1 MASSNKKV
9 DSDINQR
16 PFLGLR
22 SFEENNKA
30 QFGGRDEEIQELFDL
45 VDTSSLT
52 VVFGKSGIGKTS
64 LLKAGLIPELRENF
78 YFPIYIRIDY
88 SSQKT
93 PFDQVKESIYE
104 NMKTKDP
111 SIDSIGEVTLWE
123 FFHNVNMLDGLITP
137 VLILDQFEE
146 TFTIG
151 DQRKQ
156 DVIKLINELAD
167 LAENRIPLSVQESY
181 QNRNET
187 VPARFSEQP
196 YRVVFSLRED
206 FLARLE
212 ELKGNI
218 PSIMDRRFRVVQMS
232 VKQALDAATKPS
244 QGLLS
249 EEVARDIIKKLPG
262 VSQNDFDL
270 LDQGNSNQNKLKV
283 EPFLLSL
290 LCDRINEKRI
300 SKKLNKITSRL
311 VSKFNVKDVIN
322 SFYNDTIKNYNKKL
336 EHAIEDRLLTEG
348 GFRKLQAVEE
358 FKRTY
363 SISNNVIEELVDGR
377 ILRKEIRD
385 GVGYVELI
393 HDVLAPIIKENR
405 DIRHDRE
412 KEEERKAAIKLAKQ
426 KNRKKIISIASVA
439 GVIML
444 GVLAFAILT
453 WREKTEIEKRDK
465 KFNLAQ
471 NLLNES
477 RDLVEMQGEFE
488 KAALVS
494 RLAYLVYKDS
504 KGNSENTNQTD
515 IYDEFFYNSMY
526 SAIKKVDILEPLQ
539 LARIAGKVGRE
550 EMQLKTFEYVSP
562 NEIYIAMSDG
572 SIREIQYGNMKKYP
586 KKYSFLNKAKRSGI
600 HSRSLP
606 FMTSMT
612 AFNEGENRYLAM
624 VGNRDSIYIVDRE
637 RNNTESIIK
646 KFRINNK
653 RAGKYIAHRNKG
665 ELVVK
670 QLRSLL
676 KWDNIINDDNPSIWS
691 KRDEVS
697 YYDGDTVTKPNKT
710 VKWESDEFKIGR
722 NRVILLEQEKAED
735 KDKEIE
741 LKFIE
746 YEGSNYRDFSSD
758 NIDDYIK
765 FYSFSVSDK
774 YIAIG
779 VLGGVILLTEHKYL
793 EIRYDVLKN
802 KRVTA
807 IKIDSEE
814 KSLILGTNK
823 SELFELPLNGV
834 IPTSIKPIGP
844 KLHSE
849 VIVDITTQ
857 DSLVATASWDGT
869 VGLYK
874 RGNNNNLIPLKT
886 FNAYMAGEH
895 RLSKVINVKFI
906 DNGRFLVA
914 GYSNG
919 NVLKWPTTIDIL
931 EDVIKHKI
939 TDSLD
944 SGYIE
949 KLNAFDL
956 DIDLKKY
963 LKE

>member
-363 SISNNVIEELVDGR
+363 SISNNVI
-377 ILRKEIRD
+377 
-385 GVGYVELI
+385 
-393 HDVLAPIIKENR
+393 
-405 DIRHDRE
+405 
-412 KEEERKAAIKLAKQ
+412 
-426 KNRKKIISIASVA
+426 
-439 GVIML
+439 
-444 GVLAFAILT
+444 
-453 WREKTEIEKRDK
+453 
-465 KFNLAQ
+465 
-471 NLLNES
+471 
-477 RDLVEMQGEFE
+477 
-488 KAALVS
+488 
-494 RLAYLVYKDS
+494 
-504 KGNSENTNQTD
+504 
-515 IYDEFFYNSMY
+515 
-526 SAIKKVDILEPLQ
+526 
-539 LARIAGKVGRE
+539 
-550 EMQLKTFEYVSP
+550 
-562 NEIYIAMSDG
+562 
-572 SIREIQYGNMKKYP
+572 
-586 KKYSFLNKAKRSGI
+586 
-600 HSRSLP
+600 
-606 FMTSMT
+606 
-612 AFNEGENRYLAM
+612 
-624 VGNRDSIYIVDRE
+624 
-637 RNNTESIIK
+637 
-646 KFRINNK
+646 
-653 RAGKYIAHRNKG
+653 
-665 ELVVK
+665 
-670 QLRSLL
+670 
-676 KWDNIINDDNPSIWS
+676 
-691 KRDEVS
+691 
-697 YYDGDTVTKPNKT
+697 
-710 VKWESDEFKIGR
+710 
-722 NRVILLEQEKAED
+722 
-735 KDKEIE
+735 
-741 LKFIE
+741 
-746 YEGSNYRDFSSD
+746 
-758 NIDDYIK
+758 
-765 FYSFSVSDK
+765 
-774 YIAIG
+774 
-779 VLGGVILLTEHKYL
+779 
-793 EIRYDVLKN
+793 
-802 KRVTA
+802 
-807 IKIDSEE
+807 
-814 KSLILGTNK
+814 
-823 SELFELPLNGV
+823 
-834 IPTSIKPIGP
+834 
-844 KLHSE
+844 
-849 VIVDITTQ
+849 
-857 DSLVATASWDGT
+857 
-869 VGLYK
+869 
-874 RGNNNNLIPLKT
+874 
-886 FNAYMAGEH
+886 
-895 RLSKVINVKFI
+895 
-906 DNGRFLVA
+906 
-914 GYSNG
+914 
-919 NVLKWPTTIDIL
+919 
-931 EDVIKHKI
+931 
-939 TDSLD
+939 
-944 SGYIE
+944 
-949 KLNAFDL
+949 
-956 DIDLKKY
+956 
-963 LKE
+963 